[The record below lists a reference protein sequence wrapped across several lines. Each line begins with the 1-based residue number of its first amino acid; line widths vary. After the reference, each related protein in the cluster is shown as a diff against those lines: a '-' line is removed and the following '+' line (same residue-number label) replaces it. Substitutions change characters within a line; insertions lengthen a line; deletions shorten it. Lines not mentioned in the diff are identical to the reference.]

1 MSRRSVITEEMAEA
15 MLESYRMA
23 PGNASAAARA
33 SGCDVRTC
41 RKAYSHGLKSTPTP
55 RYSRPFQEIIAD
67 EQVEARAKLHA
78 QEAEATSIAHQMEG
92 ERRAGV
98 QADAHTDA
106 AKQRAQ
112 EEQLVRNA
120 RAATIVLLNTVTN
133 IAAGANALGA
143 KVKASLVAQAS
154 NEEALTIAET
164 KGVVS
169 LISRLGTTL
178 RQCNDAGQKAM
189 EMSRLLV
196 GEPTNI
202 IGHRNLDNITVGEAQ
217 QRIAAAARAMDELE
231 AKGIEMVDGST
242 HAADPS
248 VH

>member
-1 MSRRSVITEEMAEA
+1 MSRRTVITEEMAEA
-15 MLESYRMA
+15 MLESYRSDPA
-23 PGNASAAARA
+23 NAAAAARA
-33 SGCDVRTC
+33 SGCDARTC
-41 RKAYSHGLKSTPTP
+41 KKAYSHGLKSTNNPK
-55 RYSRPFQEIIAD
+55 YLRPFTEIIAD

-78 QEAEATSIAHQMEG
+78 QEAEAQTIASQMEG
-92 ERRAGV
+92 ARRAGV
-98 QADAHTDA
+98 EADAHTDA

-133 IAAGANALGA
+133 IAAGANALGT
-143 KVKASLVAQAS
+143 KVKASLVAQAG
-154 NEEALTIAET
+154 NTEALTVAEC

-196 GEPTNI
+196 EI
-202 IGHRNLDNITVGEAQ
+202 L
-217 QRIAAAARAMDELE
+217 
-231 AKGIEMVDGST
+231 
-242 HAADPS
+242 
-248 VH
+248 